1 MEIDSYHDVTDSI
14 LSLLTDGQLWTSVQ
28 LTDAIFPGHIHGSKE
43 HKRRNAQ
50 IRRALDI
57 LGRDG
62 KLDRENMW
70 SPQQS
75 FKHYGWKLA
84 QGGEIDVQ
92 N

>member
-57 LGRDG
+57 LGREG
-62 KLDRENMW
+62 MLDRQNMW
-70 SPQQS
+70 SPTDR
-75 FKHYGWKLA
+75 FKHYGWKLRE
-84 QGGEIDVQ
+84 GYNVP